1 MTNSPSG
8 WRQARAILQL
18 PFVVTV
24 VVPACVLLLE
34 GAPRLAPWPGWLLGL
49 PLALAGFALMATTI
63 RFFARSGEGT
73 LAPWDPTRRLVVA
86 GPYRHVRNPMITG
99 VFAVLLGESLAFRS
113 AGLFLWFGTFVA
125 INLVYIPLVE
135 TPALRARF
143 GADYDEYAANVP
155 AWIPRRT
162 PWEPPR

>member
-73 LAPWDPTRRLVVA
+73 LAPGIRPADSLSPDRTVTSATR
-86 GPYRHVRNPMITG
+86 
-99 VFAVLLGESLAFRS
+99 
-113 AGLFLWFGTFVA
+113 
-125 INLVYIPLVE
+125 
-135 TPALRARF
+135 
-143 GADYDEYAANVP
+143 
-155 AWIPRRT
+155 
-162 PWEPPR
+162 